1 MIAIARMQ
9 QHFRITGTGG
19 YLPRKVITA
28 AELDARLNLEP
39 GWTLRHTGVA
49 TRHQRAPDETATAM
63 ARHAALAAIAAAGLT
78 LRDIDAIVDAST
90 CQQQPIPSNA
100 ALLHKALGPEVRGA
114 AAVDV
119 HATCLSFVV
128 ALATANGWFAS
139 GLYRHVLI
147 VSSETPLDG
156 VNWADPASACL
167 MGEGAAAAVLTRA
180 TAPAGECSY
189 GYETFGEHAHVC
201 EVAGGGHRLPPF
213 AFSVENEAR
222 YRFFM
227 DGPKLHKIASRHLP
241 PLVARILT
249 EARADLAALHV
260 IPHQAS
266 GPAVEL
272 LARRLGIAREQLHV
286 GLAEHGNLVAA
297 GIPYAL
303 HTARGTIP
311 AGSRVLMVGT
321 AAGYS
326 QAAFVFTL

>member
-1 MIAIARMQ
+1 MQ

-19 YLPRKVITA
+19 YLPKKIISA
-28 AELDARLNLEP
+28 AELDARLGLEP

-49 TRHQRAPDETATAM
+49 TRHQRAPDETATDM
-63 ARHAALAAIAAAGLT
+63 ARHAALAAVAAAGLT
-78 LRDIDAIVDAST
+78 LRNIDVIVDAST
-90 CQQQPIPSNA
+90 CQQQPIPTNA
-100 ALLHKALGPEVRGA
+100 ALLHEALGPEVSGA
-114 AAVDV
+114 AALDI

-128 ALATANGWFAS
+128 ALAAANGWFAS
-139 GLYRHVLI
+139 GLYRHALI

-167 MGEGAAAAVLTRA
+167 MGEGAAAAVLTRS
-180 TAPAGECSY
+180 AGPVGPCAY

-201 EVAGGGHRLPPF
+201 EVAGGGHRLPPY
-213 AFSVENEAR
+213 AFTAENEAR

-227 DGPKLHKIASRHLP
+227 DGPKLHKVASRHLP
-241 PLVARILT
+241 PLVARILA
-249 EARADLAALHV
+249 EAGADLPALHV

-272 LARRLGIAREQLHV
+272 LARRLGIAHGQLHV
-286 GLAEHGNLVAA
+286 GLADHGNMVAA

-303 HTARGTIP
+303 HTARGKIP
-311 AGSRVLMVGT
+311 AGARVLMVGT

-326 QAAFVFTL
+326 QAAFIFTL

>member
-1 MIAIARMQ
+1 MQ

-19 YLPRKVITA
+19 YLPEKVVTA
-28 AELDARLNLEP
+28 AELDARLGLAP

-49 TRHQRAPDETATAM
+49 TRHQRAQDETATDM

-78 LRDIDAIVDAST
+78 LRDIAVIVDAST

-100 ALLHKALGPEVRGA
+100 TLLHEALGREVRGA
-114 AAVDV
+114 AALDV

-139 GLYRHVLI
+139 GLYRHALI

-167 MGEGAAAAVLTRA
+167 MGEGAAAVVLTRA
-180 TAPAGECSY
+180 AAPVGACAY

-213 AFSVENEAR
+213 AFTKENETR

-227 DGPKLHKIASRHLP
+227 DGPKLHKVASRHLP
-241 PLVARILT
+241 PLVTRILA

-272 LARRLGIAREQLHV
+272 LARRLGIAREKLHV
-286 GLAEHGNLVAA
+286 GLAEHGNMVAA

-303 HTARGTIP
+303 HRAREKID
-311 AGSRVLMVGT
+311 AGSRVMIVGT

-326 QAAFVFTL
+326 QAAFIFTL